1 MAKIQINVDT
11 ETKELIVSI
20 NGTVIPNIEDANV
33 YSYRDSNGNVDSLS
47 VDLRAATQTVDDVRV
62 NVNYY
67 ASGSEKAKSAIASKQ
82 KVYTDVEGFVGVDDT
97 TQLNKDVSDFLSTRK
112 RSL

>member
-1 MAKIQINVDT
+1 MAKIQITADT
-11 ETKELIVSI
+11 ETKELTVSI
-20 NGTVIPNIEDANV
+20 NGMVIPNIEDANV

-47 VDLRAATQTVDDVRV
+47 VELRAATQTVDDVRV

-67 ASGSEKAKSAIASKQ
+67 ASGSEKANIAIASK
-82 KVYTDVEGFVGVDDT
+82 KKIYMDVKGFVGVDDT
-97 TQLNKDVSDFLSTRK
+97 TQLNKDVDVFLSTRK